1 MPVYMNG
8 RSERIKKLDGSLICD
23 RHREDITVYNFVI
36 APSLRMSWKALRKFG
51 CKYAFMWPSQ
61 HNVWFTS
68 SFMTTSYLLDAVSHV
83 FLHRIPGAVLD
94 RLAVLKGERP
104 RYLPFT
110 FTFYIHFSLWWSV
123 ILASWPPPTSWTL
136 SPTSSYTGYQEPF
149 STVWRCSRE
158 RDLGT
163 FTIHIPS
170 SPFRSIVIASWPT
183 DAFFLHRIAGAVL
196 RPVANLLLGN
206 VFYG

>member
-1 MPVYMNG
+1 MNLNSG
-8 RSERIKKLDGSLICD
+8 SEKVKNNYGSLICD
-23 RHREDITVYNFVI
+23 RNREDITVYNFVL

-51 CKYAFMWPSQ
+51 SKYAFMWPSQ

-110 FTFYIHFSLWWSV
+110 FTFNIHSSL
-123 ILASWPPPTSWTL
+123 
-136 SPTSSYTGYQEPF
+136 
-149 STVWRCSRE
+149 
-158 RDLGT
+158 
-163 FTIHIPS
+163 
-170 SPFRSIVIASWPT
+170 
-183 DAFFLHRIAGAVL
+183 
-196 RPVANLLLGN
+196 
-206 VFYG
+206 